1 MGQFRYGVVKINEEF
16 FEDVVV
22 EHLVEELGYEH
33 LYGPDV
39 ERTDDR
45 YRDVFLPRVLPDALQ
60 RINPALPRVAVE
72 EAVRRL
78 NDIDAGSLEQQNEIL
93 MAICK
98 MG

>member
-1 MGQFRYGVVKINEEF
+1 MGQFRYGVVKINEGF

-45 YRDVFLPRVLPDALQ
+45 YRDVFLPRVLPMHCGASI
-60 RINPALPRVAVE
+60 RPFRELPSRKP
-72 EAVRRL
+72 VRKL
-78 NDIDAGSLEQQNEIL
+78 NDHRCWFA
-93 MAICK
+93 
-98 MG
+98 